1 MSKSVLN
8 EIASGQ
14 LSGQYAHDVLI
25 QKLKFEVRHQRSLA
39 NEDKCTQATQ
49 LLAITMMRPLKN
61 QVYVA
66 HNLIQI
72 INS

>member
-25 QKLKFEVRHQRSLA
+25 QKLKFEVRHQRSLD
-39 NEDKCTQATQ
+39 NEDLCTQATQ
-49 LLAITMMRPLKN
+49 LLAITMMRPLEN

-66 HNLIQI
+66 HHLIQI

>member
-25 QKLKFEVRHQRSLA
+25 QKLKFEVRHQRSLD
-39 NEDKCTQATQ
+39 NEEKCAQATQ
-49 LLAITMMRPLKN
+49 LLAITMIRPLEN

-66 HNLIQI
+66 HQLSKL